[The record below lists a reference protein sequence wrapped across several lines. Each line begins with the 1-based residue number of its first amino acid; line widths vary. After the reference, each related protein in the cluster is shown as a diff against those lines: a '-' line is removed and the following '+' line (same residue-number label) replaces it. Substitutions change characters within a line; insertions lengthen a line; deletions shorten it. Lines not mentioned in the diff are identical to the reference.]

1 MGQIE
6 DKFTEK
12 GYQIKVPEKL
22 TILCPA
28 VRVGNTVRTSGHVSV
43 NTRGKVGTDVTVEEA
58 YDGARDAILD
68 CLGSVKWLIGDL
80 DKIKRIVHVLGMVNA
95 GEDFSN
101 TPGVINGATELLI
114 DVWGNEAGWHT
125 RSAVGLYQLPGNS
138 SVELELTVEVTD

>member
-68 CLGSVKWLIGDL
+68 CLGAVKWLIGDL

>member
-6 DKFTEK
+6 DKFAEK
-12 GYQIKVPEKL
+12 GYQINVPEKL

-68 CLGSVKWLIGDL
+68 CLGAVKWLIGDL

-114 DVWGNEAGWHT
+114 DVWGDEAGWHT

-138 SVELELTVEVTD
+138 SVELELTVEVAD